1 MIDLM
6 ITTTNVRDIEK
17 ASGNGMLAN
26 DINLDYLYIQF

>member
-6 ITTTNVRDIEK
+6 ITITNVRDIEK